1 MIGEKRKREYNKRE
15 SSGDHNRTETKKNK
29 SNTALSTPQIRIERK
44 QKQEGSRENERRGGN
59 EVHRMP
65 AAYGRK
71 LGISYLS

>member
-1 MIGEKRKREYNKRE
+1 MIGEKRRGDYNKRE
-15 SSGDHNRTETKKNK
+15 SSRDHNRTETKKNK

-44 QKQEGSRENERRGGN
+44 QEEGSRENERRGGN